1 MRGLTRK
8 QQVLEMNLSDLSY
21 IILCFRKNSLL
32 KGKPVEQIQ
41 IIGTDLMVT
50 TQDSCL
56 DS

>member
-1 MRGLTRK
+1 
-8 QQVLEMNLSDLSY
+8 MNLSDLSY